1 MDVMQIQNSVH
12 WRRFSTGQAF
22 AGTGVII
29 LCAFAI
35 RYLIHPWIE
44 PYAVFHA
51 FTLGC
56 LLIGFLF
63 GHWFAL
69 LGMVLSVFLAEY
81 FFVAPYGTFDGF
93 QHKDFILSFNF
104 GVITGAA
111 IFFIEKLQRSL
122 YAQGLVL
129 KVMSSRHLLSLQ
141 RENDRAFYARKS
153 NEAWAILEELLT
165 DFDNI
170 VLLRLGAHDY
180 KLEPLFYR
188 LATQVQLTDP
198 PNSWERSVHPDDLH
212 RLKSALNQ
220 AKDSAPFTLRLAQLS
235 DDFVTLQVQVDHF
248 EFMGKQLS
256 VLRRLPSAAPAR

>member
-1 MDVMQIQNSVH
+1 M
-12 WRRFSTGQAF
+12 TAF
-22 AGTGVII
+22 V
-29 LCAFAI
+29 F

-69 LGMVLSVFLAEY
+69 LGMAMSVVLAEY
-81 FFVAPYGTFDGF
+81 FFVAPYGTFNDF
-93 QHKDFILSFNF
+93 QQKDFILSFNF

-129 KVMSSRHLLSLQ
+129 KVMNSRHLLSLQ

-165 DFDNI
+165 DFEDI
-170 VLLRLGAHDY
+170 LLLRFGAHDY

-188 LATQVQLTDP
+188 VATQSQLTDA
-198 PNSWERSVHPDDLH
+198 SDTWQRSVHPDDLP
-212 RLKSALNQ
+212 RLKDALNQ
-220 AKDSAPFTLRLAQLS
+220 STIAAPFDLRLAQRSGDYQHLR
-235 DDFVTLQVQVDHF
+235 VQVDQF
-248 EFMGKQLS
+248 EFMGKRLS
-256 VLRRLPSAAPAR
+256 VLRRAAAATPATP